1 MFWVSSLLNLTLN
14 NLTKIRD
21 FDTCVRIL
29 KYTDTLLLPDDARWI
44 SSEILYIYIVLSLK
58 IKSINVK
65 LAVILFLLI
74 STKHCGNF
82 TLNGL

>member
-1 MFWVSSLLNLTLN
+1 MLNLTLN

-44 SSEILYIYIVLSLK
+44 SSEILYIYIYIVLSLK

-65 LAVILFLLI
+65 LVMILFLLI
-74 STKHCGNF
+74 NTKHCGNF